1 MKFFTIL
8 FTMLFL
14 LAGCG
19 QKTTEQAPVAQVP
32 AVEEVQSVDENWE
45 FPTYEMEKTTLY
57 DANGVLLTVDA
68 IQQSEQ
74 DPSCFKFV
82 YTLVNNNDFSI
93 QFYAEDLVINGYSWE
108 WSMFDGAVKARESRI
123 AELTPTLQVPR
134 GSEEIVVQMYGV
146 WLKNLSRAEILDENM
161 IFTLCTKGADEN
173 QTYIYPSG
181 KILVHQNGVRIESL
195 GHIYDEPRSV
205 AFLIVNEREEPIEGV
220 SIKPT
225 SINGIDVTNAEHNPT
240 YFDDTSVLQPGTAYI
255 LEEALNQ
262 DFVQECSI
270 ANNPIPQI
278 DTMTVDITV
287 EGNDCFE
294 VLGVTVE

>member
-1 MKFFTIL
+1 MRYFAIL
-8 FTMLFL
+8 LTL
-14 LAGCG
+14 LLLLTGCG
-19 QKTTEQAPVAQVP
+19 QKTAEQAPVAQVP
-32 AVEEVQSVDENWE
+32 TTAETQDIAENWTY
-45 FPTYEMEKTTLY
+45 PVYEMEKTTLY
-57 DANGVLLTVDA
+57 DANGVLLTVDD

-74 DPSCFKFV
+74 DPSCIKFV

-93 QFYAEDLVINGYSWE
+93 QFYAKNLVINGYSCE
-108 WSMFDGAVKARESRI
+108 WDVFDGAVKGGESRVG
-123 AELTPTLQVPR
+123 EMTRTLKVPK
-134 GSEEIVVQMYGV
+134 GSDDIVVQIYDV
-146 WLKNLSRAEILDENM
+146 ILRNLSRAEILGDGM
-161 IFTLCTKGADEN
+161 TFTLCTKGADVN
-173 QTYIYPSG
+173 QTYSYPSG
-181 KILVHQNGVRIESL
+181 KVLVHQDGVRIESL

-205 AFLIVNEREEPIEGV
+205 AFLIVNEREEPIERV
-220 SIKPT
+220 VIKST
-225 SINGIDVTNAEHNPT
+225 SINGIDVTNAENDPT